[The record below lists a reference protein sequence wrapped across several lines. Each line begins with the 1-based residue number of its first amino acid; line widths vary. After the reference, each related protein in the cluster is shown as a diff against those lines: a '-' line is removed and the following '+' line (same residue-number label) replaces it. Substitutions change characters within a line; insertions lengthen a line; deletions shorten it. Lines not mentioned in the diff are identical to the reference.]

1 MPYRQNWCARGLAAE
16 RWQDENVFFWQE
28 NPTRSEG
35 YRATKSYLKSSE
47 FAAAFVQVQLNPPI
61 GTAG

>member
-1 MPYRQNWCARGLAAE
+1 VPYRQNWCARGPAAG
-16 RWQDENVFFWQE
+16 RWQDENVFWQE
-28 NPTRSEG
+28 NPARSEG

-61 GTAG
+61 GTAE

>member
-1 MPYRQNWCARGLAAE
+1 VPYRQNWCARGPAAE
-16 RWQDENVFFWQE
+16 RWQDENVFWQE
-28 NPTRSEG
+28 SPTRSEG

-47 FAAAFVQVQLNPPI
+47 FAAAFFVQVQLDPPI